1 MIARAWHGA
10 TRASDAEAYAEFLN
24 RTGVKDYRATPG
36 NRGAYVLRRVSGDL
50 AHLLL
55 LTLWD
60 SMDAVR
66 KFAGP
71 DAEKA
76 VYYPEDEQFLLAKE
90 PQVTHYEVLVQ
101 QGIS

>member
-1 MIARAWHGA
+1 MIARAWHGT
-10 TRASDAEAYAEFLN
+10 TRATDAEAYAEFLN

-36 NRGAYVLRRVSGDL
+36 NRGVYVLRRVSGDR
-50 AHLLL
+50 AHFLL

-60 SMDAVR
+60 SLDAVR

-76 VYYPEDEQFLLAKE
+76 VYYPEDQQFLLAME
-90 PQVTHYEVLVQ
+90 PHVTHYEVLVHP
-101 QGIS
+101 